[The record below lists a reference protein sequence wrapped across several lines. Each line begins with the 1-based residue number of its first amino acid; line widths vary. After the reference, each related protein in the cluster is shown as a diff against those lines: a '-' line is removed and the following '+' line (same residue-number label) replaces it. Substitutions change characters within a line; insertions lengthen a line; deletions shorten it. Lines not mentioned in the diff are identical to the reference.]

1 MDILQIK
8 EIIAK
13 GETQEVELKES
24 FHSHQEVSKIL
35 CGMANSFGGILFIG
49 VNDKGQILRIQGSLD
64 KLQQEISAA
73 NQVISPA
80 PLISIEVHTIDN
92 KRIAVTIVQR
102 AADSVYYTFQGAI
115 YVRIGSTTKRLDGP
129 TQLEFLRNKQ
139 ILSFD
144 DSYEPIA
151 KMSDLDANKIKNY
164 LDNRNQ
170 GNFFKEHSIEDFL
183 VSNRLASKNGEI
195 KLKNSAI
202 LLFAKNPPQ
211 FFPQLEVKLVQF
223 LGKEPVEII
232 SHKLVQADLIG
243 CIEESMAF
251 VKSHLNK
258 KIKITGSAKRDEEYE
273 YPLRAVREAI
283 VNAVAHR
290 DYFSRDSIQ
299 ISVFED
305 RIEITSPGSLPHA
318 LPRELFG
325 TISVQRNPL
334 TYRFLRDM
342 GYVEGLGTGISRMK
356 NQMRTVGLE
365 DPEFIFTESFFRIIF
380 YNKKGIKRT
389 IHTLSDLNARQ
400 NKAIEYLRKNK
411 SLKAKTYSEI
421 NNVSYATAVNDIS
434 EMIHFKY
441 LKKIG
446 SFRGAYY
453 VLNKENPK

>member
-1 MDILQIK
+1 MDVSQIK
-8 EIIAK
+8 DIILK

-35 CGMANSFGGILFIG
+35 CGMANTSGGILFIG
-49 VNDKGQILRIQGSLD
+49 VKDKGEIAGIQGNLD

-73 NQVISPA
+73 NQAISPT
-80 PLISIEVHTIDN
+80 PLISIEVHRIDN
-92 KRIAVTIVQR
+92 KPITITIVQR
-102 AADSVYYTFQGAI
+102 AADTSYYTFQGAI
-115 YVRIGSTTKRLDGP
+115 YVRIGSTTKRLDGQ
-129 TQLEFLRNKQ
+129 THLEFLRNKQ

-151 KMSDLDANKIKNY
+151 QIGDLDAAKIKNY
-164 LDNRNQ
+164 LDIRNQ
-170 GNFFKEHSIEDFL
+170 GDFFKEHSIEDFL
-183 VSNRLASKNGEI
+183 ISNKLASKNGELKI
-195 KLKNSAI
+195 KNSAI
-202 LLFAKNPPQ
+202 LLFAKNPLH

-223 LGKEPVEII
+223 SGKEPVEII
-232 SHKLVQADLIG
+232 AHKLAQADLIG

-251 VKSHLNK
+251 VKSHFNK
-258 KIKITGSAKRDEEYE
+258 KIKITVSAKRDEEYE
-273 YPLRAVREAI
+273 YPLRAVREAV

-299 ISVFED
+299 MSLFED
-305 RIEITSPGSLPHA
+305 RIEITNPGSLPHA
-318 LPRELFG
+318 LPKELFG
-325 TISVQRNPL
+325 TISVQRNPI

-342 GYVEGLGTGISRMK
+342 GYVEGLGTGISRIK
-356 NQMRTVGLE
+356 NQMRNAGLE

-380 YNKKGIKRT
+380 YNKKGIKKP
-389 IHTLSDLNARQ
+389 IHTLNDLNDRQ
-400 NKAIEYLRKNK
+400 NRAIEYLRKNR

-421 NNVSYATAVNDIS
+421 NNISYATAVNDIN

-453 VLNKENPK
+453 VLNEEKLK